1 VRLDVRENGQIVGS
15 DVVRDRW
22 NAGSTAQP
30 TYGFPGTPPS
40 AIVYAVPQFIW
51 GISVQMSDL
60 VH

>member
-1 VRLDVRENGQIVGS
+1 MITIEGVRLDVRENGQIVGS

-40 AIVYAVPQFIW
+40 AIVYTLPEFIW
-51 GISVQMSDL
+51 GISA
-60 VH
+60 